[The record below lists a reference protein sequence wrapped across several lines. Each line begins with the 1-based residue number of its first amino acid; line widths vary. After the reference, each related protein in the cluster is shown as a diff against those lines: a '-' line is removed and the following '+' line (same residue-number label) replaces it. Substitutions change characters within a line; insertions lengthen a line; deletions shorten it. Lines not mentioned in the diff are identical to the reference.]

1 MNNRSLIALKSLL
14 VFLITSL
21 TITGISFFDD
31 KIWNIIIAAIGVAA
45 YGIVGLL
52 YSLHLIS
59 KSSEGKTAYL
69 FVFIALLIIGYL
81 VYNGILKF
89 EEWVFSWPL
98 YVKIIVPTIFVIGII
113 SIVIFIIKFSKKD
126 KEI

>member
-59 KSSEGKTAYL
+59 KSSEGKTVYL
-69 FVFIALLIIGYL
+69 FVFIALLIIGYF
-81 VYNGILKF
+81 VYKGILKF

-98 YVKIIVPTIFVIGII
+98 YVKIIVPTIFVICII